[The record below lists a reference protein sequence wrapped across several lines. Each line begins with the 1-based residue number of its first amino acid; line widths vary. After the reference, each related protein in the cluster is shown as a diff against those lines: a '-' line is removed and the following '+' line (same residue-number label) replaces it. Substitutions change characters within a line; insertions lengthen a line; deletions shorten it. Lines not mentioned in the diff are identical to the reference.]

1 MLLCCDSYQL
11 VPLPGN
17 DSTMVTPESQIVTQ
31 LEARMDAQDEK
42 LETLS
47 IQIKDL
53 TASVNSMKEVLN
65 DLPKSMEKMLVSFQQ
80 PAYKHREPVIE
91 ADRSLKQEGD
101 VGEYIEN
108 FKALSAFIHDESE
121 EQLLGMFI
129 HGLHINIRN
138 WVKFLSPTTCEK
150 AMDLA
155 RNVAI
160 ATGATGECRVK
171 TYQYMGSSG
180 PNVYGMSSPRSPTH
194 STVKS
199 NSQPQQLIR
208 SNTPSGQPQLN
219 SHNTSKLDTRL
230 TKESRLFWE
239 LMSQSV
245 KRQPY
250 SIEINKF
257 VKEAKSTSI
266 ITTEGKKKLI
276 SLLDIDDY
284 GIRNSNPSISQS
296 EYDLKFYSME
306 VGLSGPS
313 KGLLSLSLHLGGSKN
328 ETMYNSWRLRPPK
341 PPDHNIALVLCSTT
355 EWNSTHNVFL
365 CFFVVQPNRLTTRPS
380 LFMKKTT
387 IHGLIN
393 SPGLKKFQNVNT
405 IDPTLTSYLCLRG
418 KRHFVP
424 EIIGRSSTEIDAEI
438 TSRRLKLLHYRA
450 NVLDKEMCKKSVDL
464 GRKDDTRTM
473 KNVEPRSDSI
483 CIATCMV
490 YNVRFH
496 LTLYITHHHQ
506 FHRQNFYNRGRED
519 RSLFTVKF
527 RETKPKPMY
536 KHARYTVNGGR
547 ERRPLGAYKFIE
559 ELGAGEILLHCI
571 NYESQA
577 KGFDID
583 LLKLISVVVSIPAN
597 ATPSSWTVF

>member
-1 MLLCCDSYQL
+1 
-11 VPLPGN
+11 
-17 DSTMVTPESQIVTQ
+17 MVTPESQIVTQ

-219 SHNTSKLDTRL
+219 SHNTSKLDTWL
-230 TKESRLFWE
+230 TKELRLFWE
-239 LMSQSV
+239 LMSRSV

-257 VKEAKSTSI
+257 VKEAKSTSN
-266 ITTEGKKKLI
+266 ITTE
-276 SLLDIDDY
+276 
-284 GIRNSNPSISQS
+284 
-296 EYDLKFYSME
+296 
-306 VGLSGPS
+306 
-313 KGLLSLSLHLGGSKN
+313 
-328 ETMYNSWRLRPPK
+328 
-341 PPDHNIALVLCSTT
+341 
-355 EWNSTHNVFL
+355 
-365 CFFVVQPNRLTTRPS
+365 
-380 LFMKKTT
+380 
-387 IHGLIN
+387 
-393 SPGLKKFQNVNT
+393 
-405 IDPTLTSYLCLRG
+405 
-418 KRHFVP
+418 
-424 EIIGRSSTEIDAEI
+424 GRSSTEIAAEI

-597 ATPSSWTVF
+597 ATPTSWTVF